1 MKEEQIRRAEN
12 AAYSAPGDAAYVAS
26 HTAEVVT
33 RRISWGAIIGGTII
47 ALVTQI
53 TLSLLGIGIGASTI
67 HVQSGQTGSGLGSG
81 SAIWLVLTILI
92 SLFAGGYVAG
102 RLAGFPAKQEGMLH
116 GLITFGLATLL
127 SLYFLTTALGAI
139 IGGAGAALGSVL
151 NVAGHGIAT
160 AAPKVAD
167 AAQQKLAEQGIDLSN
182 LQAQA
187 DELLRQT
194 GKPQLQPE
202 NLQSQ
207 AKNTV
212 SQNTAQNTPTNPTDQ
227 NAAGASDLINKLFS
241 QGKDTLT
248 AVDRDAAINVIVA
261 RTGKSREEAGQIV
274 DKWQATY
281 QDARNKLELAKEQA
295 IQKSKEAADAAAKAA
310 TQAGLLGALAMV
322 LGAVVA
328 AVGGMSAVPGIV
340 TVNRTVARHA

>member
-1 MKEEQIRRAEN
+1 MKEEQNRGAEN
-12 AAYSAPGDAAYVAS
+12 AVYSAPGDAAYVAS
-26 HTAEVVT
+26 HTAGVVT

-102 RLAGFPAKQEGMLH
+102 RLAGFPAMQEGMIH
-116 GLITFGLATLL
+116 GLITFGLVTLL

-139 IGGAGAALGSVL
+139 IGGAGAALGSIL
-151 NVAGHGIAT
+151 NVAGQGIAS

-227 NAAGASDLINKLFS
+227 NASASDLINKLFS

-281 QDARNKLELAKEQA
+281 QDARNKLEQA
-295 IQKSKEAADAAAKAA
+295 IQKSKEGADAAAKAA
-310 TQAGLLGALAMV
+310 TQAGLLGALAMA
-322 LGAVVA
+322 LGAMVA
-328 AVGGMSAVPGIV
+328 AVGGMAAVPGVV
-340 TVNRTVARHA
+340 TVNRTVSRHS

>member
-1 MKEEQIRRAEN
+1 MKEEQNRRAEN

-26 HTAEVVT
+26 YTAGVVT

-53 TLSLLGIGIGASTI
+53 ILSLLGIGIGASTI
-67 HVQSGQTGSGLGSG
+67 HVQSGQFGSGLGSG

-116 GLITFGLATLL
+116 GLITFGLVTLL
-127 SLYFLTTALGAI
+127 SLYLLTTAVGAI
-139 IGGAGAALGSVL
+139 IGGAGAAFGSIL
-151 NVAGHGIAT
+151 NAAGQGIAA

-207 AKNTV
+207 AKNAV
-212 SQNTAQNTPTNPTDQ
+212 NQSTAQNTPANSTDQ
-227 NAAGASDLINKLFS
+227 NASGSDLINKLFS
-241 QGKDTLT
+241 QGKDTLS

-281 QDARNKLELAKEQA
+281 QDASKKLELTKEQA

-328 AVGGMSAVPGIV
+328 AVGGMSAVPGIA

>member
-1 MKEEQIRRAEN
+1 MKEEQYRRAEYVEN
-12 AAYSAPGDAAYVAS
+12 GVPGDAAYAAS
-26 HTAEVVT
+26 HSAGGVT

-116 GLITFGLATLL
+116 GLITFGLVTLL

-151 NVAGHGIAT
+151 NAAGQGIAA

-182 LQAQA
+182 LQGQA

-202 NLQSQ
+202 KLQSQ
-207 AKNTV
+207 AENAV
-212 SQNTAQNTPTNPTDQ
+212 SQNTAQNTPANPTDQ
-227 NAAGASDLINKLFS
+227 NASGSDLINKLFS
-241 QGKDTLT
+241 QGKDTLS

-281 QDARNKLELAKEQA
+281 QDARKKLELAKEQA

-328 AVGGMSAVPGIV
+328 AVGGMSGVPGIA
-340 TVNRTVARHA
+340 TIKRTVARPT

>member
-1 MKEEQIRRAEN
+1 MKEEQNRRAEN
-12 AAYSAPGDAAYVAS
+12 AVYSAPGDAAYVAS
-26 HTAEVVT
+26 HTAGVVT
-33 RRISWGAIIGGTII
+33 KRISWGAIIGGTII

-67 HVQSGQTGSGLGSG
+67 HVQSGQTGSSLGSG
-81 SAIWLVLTILI
+81 SAVWLVLTILI

-102 RLAGFPAKQEGMLH
+102 RLAGFPTKQEGMLH
-116 GLITFGLATLL
+116 GLITFGLVTLL

-139 IGGAGAALGSVL
+139 IGGAGAALGSIL
-151 NVAGHGIAT
+151 NVAGQGIAS

-167 AAQQKLAEQGIDLSN
+167 AAQQKLGEQGIDLSN
-182 LQAQA
+182 LQVQA

-207 AKNTV
+207 AKNAVNQNT
-212 SQNTAQNTPTNPTDQ
+212 SQNTPANPTDQ
-227 NAAGASDLINKLFS
+227 NAASASDLINKLFS
-241 QGKDTLT
+241 QGKDTLA

-281 QDARNKLELAKEQA
+281 QEAKNKLEQAKEQA

>member
-1 MKEEQIRRAEN
+1 MKEEQNRGAEN
-12 AAYSAPGDAAYVAS
+12 AVYSAPGDAAYVAS
-26 HTAEVVT
+26 HTAGVVT

-47 ALVTQI
+47 ALVAQI

-116 GLITFGLATLL
+116 GLITFGLVTLL

-139 IGGAGAALGSVL
+139 IGGAGAALGSIL
-151 NVAGHGIAT
+151 NVAGQGIAS

-187 DELLRQT
+187 DELLRET

-212 SQNTAQNTPTNPTDQ
+212 SQNTVAQNTPTNPTDQ
-227 NAAGASDLINKLFS
+227 NASASDLINKLFS

-274 DKWQATY
+274 DKCQATY

-295 IQKSKEAADAAAKAA
+295 SNPEKQRR
-310 TQAGLLGALAMV
+310 G
-322 LGAVVA
+322 
-328 AVGGMSAVPGIV
+328 
-340 TVNRTVARHA
+340 

>member
-1 MKEEQIRRAEN
+1 MKEEQNRRGEN

-26 HTAEVVT
+26 HTAGVVT

-116 GLITFGLATLL
+116 GLITFGLVTLL

-139 IGGAGAALGSVL
+139 IGGAGAALGSIL
-151 NVAGHGIAT
+151 NVTGQGIAS

-187 DELLRQT
+187 NELLRQT

-207 AKNTV
+207 AKNAV
-212 SQNTAQNTPTNPTDQ
+212 NQNTPANPADQ
-227 NAAGASDLINKLFS
+227 NAASASDLINKLFS

-281 QDARNKLELAKEQA
+281 QEAKSKLEQAKEQA
-295 IQKSKEAADAAAKAA
+295 IQKSKEAADAAANAA

-328 AVGGMSAVPGIV
+328 AVGGMSAVPGIA

>member
-1 MKEEQIRRAEN
+1 MKEEQNRGAEN
-12 AAYSAPGDAAYVAS
+12 AVYSAPGDAAYVAS
-26 HTAEVVT
+26 HTAGVVT

-102 RLAGFPAKQEGMLH
+102 RLAGFPAKQEGMIH
-116 GLITFGLATLL
+116 GLITFGLVTLL

-139 IGGAGAALGSVL
+139 IGGAGAALGSIL
-151 NVAGHGIAT
+151 NVAGQGIAS

-227 NAAGASDLINKLFS
+227 NASASDLINKLFS

-295 IQKSKEAADAAAKAA
+295 IQKSKEGADAAAKAA
-310 TQAGLLGALAMV
+310 TQAGLLGALAMA
-322 LGAVVA
+322 LGAMVA
-328 AVGGMSAVPGIV
+328 AVGGMAAVPGVV
-340 TVNRTVARHA
+340 TVNRTVSRHS

>member
-1 MKEEQIRRAEN
+1 MKEEQNRRAEN
-12 AAYSAPGDAAYVAS
+12 AAYSAPGDTAYVAS
-26 HTAEVVT
+26 HTAGGVT

-116 GLITFGLATLL
+116 GLITFGLVTLL

-139 IGGAGAALGSVL
+139 IGGAGAALGSIL
-151 NVAGHGIAT
+151 NVAGQGIAS

-207 AKNTV
+207 AKNAV
-212 SQNTAQNTPTNPTDQ
+212 NQNTPANPTDQ
-227 NAAGASDLINKLFS
+227 NATSASDLINKLFP

-248 AVDRDAAINVIVA
+248 AVDRDAAINVIVT

-281 QDARNKLELAKEQA
+281 QDARNKLEQAKEQA
-295 IQKSKEAADAAAKAA
+295 IQKSKEGADAAAKAA

>member
-1 MKEEQIRRAEN
+1 M
-12 AAYSAPGDAAYVAS
+12 P
-26 HTAEVVT
+26 HTALRAMLLMWHHTAGIVT

-67 HVQSGQTGSGLGSG
+67 DVQSGQTGSGLGSG

-116 GLITFGLATLL
+116 GVITFGLVTLL
-127 SLYFLTTALGAI
+127 SFYFLTTALGAI
-139 IGGAGAALGSVL
+139 IGGAGAALGSIL
-151 NVAGHGIAT
+151 NVAGQGIAS

-207 AKNTV
+207 AKNAV
-212 SQNTAQNTPTNPTDQ
+212 NQNTAQNTPANPTDQ
-227 NAAGASDLINKLFS
+227 NASASDLINKLFS

-248 AVDRDAAINVIVA
+248 GVDREAAINVIVA

-281 QDARNKLELAKEQA
+281 QDARNKLGLAKQQP
-295 IQKSKEAADAAAKAA
+295 ILKGKEGANADAKAA
-310 TQAGLLGALAMV
+310 PAAGLPGAFGMV
-322 LGAVVA
+322 LGAMVA
-328 AVGGMSAVPGIV
+328 AVGGMATG
-340 TVNRTVARHA
+340 

>member
-1 MKEEQIRRAEN
+1 MKEEQYRRAEN
-12 AAYSAPGDAAYVAS
+12 PAYSAPGDAAYVAS
-26 HTAEVVT
+26 HTAGVVT

-67 HVQSGQTGSGLGSG
+67 HVQSGQTGSGLGGG
-81 SAIWLVLTILI
+81 SAIWLVLTVLI

-102 RLAGFPAKQEGMLH
+102 RLAGFPAKQEGILH
-116 GLITFGLATLL
+116 GLITFGLVTLL

-139 IGGAGAALGSVL
+139 IGGAGAALGSIL
-151 NVAGHGIAT
+151 NLAGQGIAF

-167 AAQQKLAEQGIDLSN
+167 AGQQKLAEQGIDLSY

-207 AKNTV
+207 AKNAVT
-212 SQNTAQNTPTNPTDQ
+212 QNTGQNTPTNPTDQ
-227 NAAGASDLINKLFS
+227 NASASDLINKLFS
-241 QGKDTLT
+241 QGKDTLS

-281 QDARNKLELAKEQA
+281 QDARKKLELAKEQA

-328 AVGGMSAVPGIV
+328 AVGGMSAVPGIA
-340 TVNRTVARHA
+340 TVNRTVARHT

>member
-1 MKEEQIRRAEN
+1 MKEEQNRRGEN

-26 HTAEVVT
+26 HTAGVVT

-116 GLITFGLATLL
+116 GLITFGLVTLL

-139 IGGAGAALGSVL
+139 IGGAGAALGSIL
-151 NVAGHGIAT
+151 NVTGQGIAS

-187 DELLRQT
+187 NELLRQT

-207 AKNTV
+207 AKNAV
-212 SQNTAQNTPTNPTDQ
+212 NQNTPANPADQ
-227 NAAGASDLINKLFS
+227 NAASASDLINKLFS

-281 QDARNKLELAKEQA
+281 QEAKNKLEQAKEQA

>member
-1 MKEEQIRRAEN
+1 
-12 AAYSAPGDAAYVAS
+12 VAS
-26 HTAEVVT
+26 HTAGVVT

-116 GLITFGLATLL
+116 GLITFGLVTLL

-139 IGGAGAALGSVL
+139 IGGAGAALGSIL
-151 NVAGHGIAT
+151 NVTGQGIAS

-187 DELLRQT
+187 NELLRQT

-207 AKNTV
+207 AKNAV
-212 SQNTAQNTPTNPTDQ
+212 NQNTPANPADQ
-227 NAAGASDLINKLFS
+227 NAASASDLINKLFS

-281 QDARNKLELAKEQA
+281 QEAKSKLEQAKEQA
-295 IQKSKEAADAAAKAA
+295 IQKSKEAADAAANAA

-328 AVGGMSAVPGIV
+328 AVGGMSAVPGIA

>member
-1 MKEEQIRRAEN
+1 
-12 AAYSAPGDAAYVAS
+12 V
-26 HTAEVVT
+26 
-33 RRISWGAIIGGTII
+33 
-47 ALVTQI
+47 
-53 TLSLLGIGIGASTI
+53 
-67 HVQSGQTGSGLGSG
+67 
-81 SAIWLVLTILI
+81 
-92 SLFAGGYVAG
+92 
-102 RLAGFPAKQEGMLH
+102 
-116 GLITFGLATLL
+116 TLL

-139 IGGAGAALGSVL
+139 IGGAGAALGSIL
-151 NVAGHGIAT
+151 NVAGQGIAS

-167 AAQQKLAEQGIDLSN
+167 AAQQKLGEQGIDLPN
-182 LQAQA
+182 LQVQA

-207 AKNTV
+207 AKNAV
-212 SQNTAQNTPTNPTDQ
+212 NQNTPANPTDQ
-227 NAAGASDLINKLFS
+227 NAASASDLINKLFS

-281 QDARNKLELAKEQA
+281 QEAKNKLEQAKEQA

>member
-1 MKEEQIRRAEN
+1 MKEEQNRGAEN
-12 AAYSAPGDAAYVAS
+12 VVYSAPGDAAYVAS
-26 HTAEVVT
+26 HTAGVVT
-33 RRISWGAIIGGTII
+33 KRISWGAIIGGTII

-67 HVQSGQTGSGLGSG
+67 HVQSGQTGSSLGSG
-81 SAIWLVLTILI
+81 SAVWLVLTILI

-102 RLAGFPAKQEGMLH
+102 RLAGFPTKQEGMLH
-116 GLITFGLATLL
+116 GLITFGLVTLL

-139 IGGAGAALGSVL
+139 IGGAGAALGSIL
-151 NVAGHGIAT
+151 NVAGQGIAS

-167 AAQQKLAEQGIDLSN
+167 AAQQKLGEQGIDLSN

-207 AKNTV
+207 AKNAAN
-212 SQNTAQNTPTNPTDQ
+212 QNTAQNTPANPTDQ
-227 NAAGASDLINKLFS
+227 NASASDLINKLFS

-281 QDARNKLELAKEQA
+281 QDARNKLEQA
-295 IQKSKEAADAAAKAA
+295 IQKSKEGADAAAKAA
-310 TQAGLLGALAMV
+310 TQAGLLGALAMA
-322 LGAVVA
+322 LGAMVA
-328 AVGGMSAVPGIV
+328 AVGGMAAVPGVV
-340 TVNRTVARHA
+340 TVNRTVSRHS